1 MLRAQFRQGGAMRK
15 MNCHKLLTA
24 FVAMAFSAQAMSSV
38 IAIID
43 SGTDMLH
50 TDIAPQAWIN
60 AVDLPGTD
68 RDEDRNGY
76 QDDVNGWNFAEGN
89 NQVIDY
95 SYLNI
100 QNPEIERFFDLQTK
114 ALTGTI
120 TEEELNWMRAQIADE
135 EFLKK
140 LQIFGNF
147 MHGTHVGH
155 IGIRGSR
162 DAELLAVKLIPTEV
176 KLPFYLI
183 PSNDMNDKSIR
194 LRLLKEGLKLLASQ
208 QMKLMEEIAA
218 YVDGHKADI
227 ANGSFGTGYAQASM
241 IVGTLFQ
248 TIMRREPTDEELKE
262 VSIVFLNE
270 LIAKGKG
277 MVDLAPNTLFVFA
290 AGNDGTNNDTLPT
303 SPANIKADN
312 VISVAATLGYGDIA
326 PFSNFGQST
335 VDIAAPGVGIR
346 AASPGNKYIRVS
358 GTSQAAPYV
367 ASIATQVKDLNPE
380 LTPAQIKSI
389 LMGTVDVRSEL
400 ANIVRSSGIA
410 NRSRATKAAEL
421 THEMSVDQAIST
433 AKSLVADKEYAVQK
447 TLLPAGVDE
456 LVLPLPSPFALK

>member
-1 MLRAQFRQGGAMRK
+1 MKKTNL
-15 MNCHKLLTA
+15 HKILTA
-24 FVAMAFSAQAMSSV
+24 VVALGLSAQAVSSV

-50 TDIAPQAWIN
+50 TDIAPQAWMN
-60 AVDLPGTD
+60 PVDMPNSD

-76 QDDVNGWNFAEGN
+76 PDDVNGWNFAEGN

-95 SYLNI
+95 SYLDI
-100 QNPEIERFFDLQTK
+100 QNPRIERFFDLQTK

-120 TEEELNWMRAQIADE
+120 NAEELAWMREQIADE

-140 LQIFGNF
+140 LQVFGNF

-155 IGIRGSR
+155 IGIRSSR

-183 PSNDMNDKSIR
+183 PSAQMNEKS
-194 LRLLKEGLKLLASQ
+194 LRIKLLKEGLKLLASQ

-218 YVDGHKADI
+218 YVDGHKVDI

-241 IVGTLFQ
+241 IVKTIFE
-248 TIMRREPTDEELKE
+248 TIMRREPTEEELKE
-262 VSIVFLNE
+262 ISVVFLNE
-270 LIAKGKG
+270 LISKGKD

-303 SPANIKADN
+303 SPANIKAQN
-312 VISVAATLGYGDIA
+312 VMSVAATLGYGDIA
-326 PFSNFGQST
+326 PFSNFGSAT

-367 ASIATQVKDLNPE
+367 ASIATQIKDLNPE
-380 LTPAQIKSI
+380 LTPSQIKEI

-421 THEMSVDQAIST
+421 SAKMSVAQAISN
-433 AKSLVADKEYAVQK
+433 AKALVKDNEYSVQK
-447 TLLPAGVDE
+447 TLLPAGVNE